1 MGYWITTFGDLIGFD
16 TNKLTT
22 LNNETDMFNDDILDN
37 QKNKDLKHL
46 AAISKETTELDNKL
60 VDVKSSNY
68 VNNLFYTILTFI
80 MIITIILLLLY
91 RLNANAIISDK
102 FMIIY
107 FIVIVIL
114 FMFIRFILNK

>member
-1 MGYWITTFGDLIGFD
+1 MGNWITSFGALIGFD
-16 TNKLTT
+16 TTKLSTI
-22 LNNETDMFNDDILDN
+22 NDETDMFNDSILTN

-46 AAISKETTELDNKL
+46 ALISKETPELDNKL

-80 MIITIILLLLY
+80 MIITIILLVLY
-91 RLNANAIISDK
+91 RLNTNAIISDR

-107 FIVIVIL
+107 FIAIVIL